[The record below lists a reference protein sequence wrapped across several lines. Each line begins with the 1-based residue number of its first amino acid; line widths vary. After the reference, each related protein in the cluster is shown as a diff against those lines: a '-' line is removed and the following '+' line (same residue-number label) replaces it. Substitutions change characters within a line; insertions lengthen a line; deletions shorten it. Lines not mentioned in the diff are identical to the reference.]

1 MMKFFR
7 RQLFVLCAIV
17 APFLLSGCP
26 AAIVAGAAGGS
37 LVANDERTTGSLVE
51 DEFIE
56 IKARARFSEQ
66 IGGVAHVGITSY
78 NRRVLLTGQVPSA
91 EVRQQ
96 IVDLIEDIE
105 HVRAVIDQ
113 MQIGNPS
120 SLTSRAADAALTARV
135 KIELCNIQQ
144 EDFSCLDIKIVS
156 EQGVLYLLGLVSK
169 EQAAIAIQAVRTVP
183 GVIKVVR
190 VFEFPQL

>member
-7 RQLFVLCAIV
+7 RQLFVLCAMV
-17 APFLLSGCP
+17 APLLLSGCP